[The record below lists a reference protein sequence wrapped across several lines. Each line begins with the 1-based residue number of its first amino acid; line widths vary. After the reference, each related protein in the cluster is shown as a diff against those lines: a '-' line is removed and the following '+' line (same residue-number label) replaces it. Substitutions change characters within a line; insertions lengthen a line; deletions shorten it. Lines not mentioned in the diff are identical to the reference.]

1 MKLVIRRAVCARAAR
16 RANDLFRR
24 RTLDSLLRVLL
35 AGLMTLTPLLAPAI
49 SRADTVT
56 LKNGMRLEGNF
67 GNIAAVGGTNPLA
80 ALGAGG
86 VQLKR
91 IVVCDDN
98 LRRTFVGT
106 NQLAGTFAPSTGPA
120 PERFLIPQRESLAG
134 RGVASVGPILRVTP
148 FDEHGRR
155 IFSMSTSDGR
165 VDVVQGI
172 TEITPTYCKVTVVGG
187 GPFVWQMSIAT
198 AGIPRETL
206 SKILKNYTDPKS
218 ADDRLKIV
226 RLFIQAERI
235 QDARAE
241 LDSVIKDFPGLAA
254 LQTTA
259 NELTQM
265 AAQRLIKEIELRRDA
280 GQSQLAI
287 AMLQNFPSEGVAGV
301 TLLKVRE
308 ILESFQEIADQ
319 GTQIKAGLDA
329 NLAAVKDEKLREEL
343 SPLVDEIKT
352 DLTIHNVIRLNDFV
366 RLSTDAA
373 LTAEQKLSL
382 AVSGWILGRDSG
394 LENLAVSKSLIQVRE
409 LVREYLRTTR
419 QAERDAI
426 LAQLTS
432 LEGATPAY
440 IAKIIAHLRPPL
452 EPAAELDAPADA
464 ADIVAAFGPPK
475 QPAGEA
481 PDKRAVEAP
490 TPAAAGAPAAAEPP
504 LVPPPAAPKSA
515 GPANDFGGLLAPN
528 ADRQEARAAAAAPAA
543 RGPTEPAAAA
553 PAAAP
558 GPDAPAADD
567 APLGG
572 ATDIPGMFTLAAT
585 GLPEHPRIKYTV
597 QLPPE
602 YSPYRR
608 YPCIVTLNGAGTTPE
623 QQIAWWAGDYK
634 ADSQQRYGQASR
646 HGYIVIAP
654 EWLRPHQREYEFSAR
669 EHAAA
674 LFTLRDACKRF
685 SIDTDRVF
693 LSGHS
698 LGGDAA
704 WDIGIAHPDLWAG
717 VIPIVATSDKHV
729 SLYWENAEK
738 VSFYFVCGEKDGDK
752 MARNSTDWNRYL
764 ERQGFDTMVVQF
776 QGRGHEHFHDEI
788 LRIFEWMNLHRR
800 DFFPKEVDIVTLRP
814 WDSFFWW
821 LEASGMPSNLQV
833 LPVEWPKRDLRR
845 PETKGTVAATGTSV
859 RVNTPAKKVTV
870 WLAPELVN
878 FDEKVSVTI
887 NNRAQRNITP
897 SIGTL
902 LEDARTRGDRQ
913 HPFWARVDSQ

>member
-1 MKLVIRRAVCARAAR
+1 MEVHSRASACARAVR
-16 RANDLFRR
+16 RVDRFHFG
-24 RTLDSLLRVLL
+24 RTIHCLQCILL
-35 AGLMTLTPLLAPAI
+35 AGLVAFSPAIAPAI
-49 SRADTVT
+49 SSAADTVT
-56 LKNGMRLEGNF
+56 LKNGMHLEGSF
-67 GNIAAVGGTNPLA
+67 GNIASVGGTNPLA
-80 ALGAGG
+80 ALGSGG

-106 NQLAGTFAPSTGPA
+106 NQLAGTFAPATGSA

-134 RGVASVGPILRVTP
+134 RGVAAVGPILRITP

-155 IFSMSTSDGR
+155 IFSMSTPDGR

-226 RLFIQAERI
+226 KLFIQAERI

-254 LQTTA
+254 LQSTA

-280 GQSQLAI
+280 GQPQLAI

-319 GTQIKAGLDA
+319 GTQIKARLDA
-329 NLAAVKDEKLREEL
+329 NLTAVKDEKLRDEL
-343 SPLVDEIKT
+343 APLVNEIKT

-366 RLSTDAA
+366 RLSTDGA

-452 EPAAELDAPADA
+452 EPMAETEAAADP

-475 QPAGEA
+475 PPVAAIPAE
-481 PDKRAVEAP
+481 
-490 TPAAAGAPAAAEPP
+490 APAAKEKEAPEEAPRDAQP
-504 LVPPPAAPKSA
+504 ANAPPPAAGRKA
-515 GPANDFGGLLAPN
+515 AVADDFGGLLAPS
-528 ADRQEARAAAAAPAA
+528 AA
-543 RGPTEPAAAA
+543 RQDAGAGAVDALEEPAAEP
-553 PAAAP
+553 PAAEAP
-558 GPDAPAADD
+558 EVPAAD
-567 APLGG
+567 APVAG
-572 ATDIPGMFTLAAT
+572 ATDIPGMFSFAAA
-585 GLPEHPRIKYTV
+585 GLPEHPQIKYTV

-608 YPCIVTLNGAGTTPE
+608 YPCIVTLNGGGTTPE

-634 ADSQQRYGQASR
+634 ADSRQRYGQASR

-654 EWLRPHQREYEFSAR
+654 DWLRPHQREYEYSAR

-729 SLYWENAEK
+729 GLYWENAK
-738 VSFYFVCGEKDGDK
+738 NVSFYFVCGEKDGDK
-752 MARNSTDWNRYL
+752 MARNSTDWNRYF

-800 DFFPKEVDIVTLRP
+800 DFFPKEIDIVTLRP
-814 WDSFFWW
+814 WDTFFWW
-821 LEASGMPSNLQV
+821 LEASGMPANLQV

-845 PETKGTVAATGTSV
+845 PETKGNVAVTGTSV

-913 HPFWARVDSQ
+913 HPFWARVDSQQ